1 MLMVCRF
8 IIEIQ
13 EDSGRHVFAQST
25 YLVVTPGILADQ
37 YTMQERGIHHE
48 DSFKGITTFAGQYKG
63 ADSAAGGRDA
73 SGKVSVL
80 AMLTSS

>member
-13 EDSGRHVFAQST
+13 EDSGRHFFAQST

-37 YTMQERGIHHE
+37 YTMQERGIRHE
-48 DSFKGITTFAGQYKG
+48 DSFKGIITFAGQHKG
-63 ADSAAGGRDA
+63 ADSAAGRRDA
-73 SGKVSVL
+73 YGKVSVL
-80 AMLTSS
+80 AMLPLS